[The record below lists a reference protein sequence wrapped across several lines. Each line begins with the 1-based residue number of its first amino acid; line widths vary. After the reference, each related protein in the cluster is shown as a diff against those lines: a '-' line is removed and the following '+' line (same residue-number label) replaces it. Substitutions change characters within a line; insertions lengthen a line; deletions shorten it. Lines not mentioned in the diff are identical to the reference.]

1 MSMIFNFIIF
11 MSYLKK
17 SGKPYRLQN
26 RMVMTRVMK
35 VSGIKRHIAVDA
47 QGLPHVIE
55 WCHRQRR
62 RLSAL

>member
-55 WCHRQRR
+55 
-62 RLSAL
+62 